1 MTQFP
6 RAFVLHQCHGE
17 PLSGAELPNG
27 RVVVFD
33 DPEGWL
39 STGAS
44 SADELLRCG
53 YHGARIEWADQ
64 AQPLPTD
71 VRSALREKYAAAIYD
86 RAEQAEAAIERVRE
100 ALGAAENSDL
110 RTSLGTSPGDVIR
123 AIRAAL
129 DQPQQPTSTAR
140 HTGQQPTTTELH
152 ADVQG
157 RCPACGSGWLILGSG
172 GHVTCP
178 RIGCPNPSAPDDLL
192 NQRAHDW
199 SPEQQSTAE
208 PETVLP
214 TAVLLGTPCDAC
226 EHTLNWHRNDVG
238 CIVPRCVCS
247 QFQQPTA

>member
-17 PLSGAELPNG
+17 PLSGVELPNG

-64 AQPLPTD
+64 AQ
-71 VRSALREKYAAAIYD
+71 R
-86 RAEQAEAAIERVRE
+86 
-100 ALGAAENSDL
+100 
-110 RTSLGTSPGDVIR
+110 
-123 AIRAAL
+123 
-129 DQPQQPTSTAR
+129 
-140 HTGQQPTTTELH
+140 
-152 ADVQG
+152 
-157 RCPACGSGWLILGSG
+157 
-172 GHVTCP
+172 
-178 RIGCPNPSAPDDLL
+178 
-192 NQRAHDW
+192 
-199 SPEQQSTAE
+199 
-208 PETVLP
+208 LP

-238 CIVPRCVCS
+238 CTVPRCVCGR
-247 QFQQPTA
+247 FQQPTT